1 MLGIPCLHPAS
12 GFVCMKKLTQNRAS
26 AVAAIAAIAAVAHGA
41 RTSAAALLAGL
52 TLALTLT
59 TGPVLA
65 ADIAFADLPKEGKT
79 THALILKGGPYP
91 YPKDGTVFGNFENNL
106 PKQKRGYYKEFTVP
120 TPGAKNRGAR
130 RIVCGAE
137 SREWGKNAPAAC
149 WYTADHYKT
158 FQNIKAAS

>member
-1 MLGIPCLHPAS
+1 
-12 GFVCMKKLTQNRAS
+12 MKKPTLNR
-26 AVAAIAAIAAVAHGA
+26 IA
-41 RTSAAALLAGL
+41 RTGAAALLTLAGL
-52 TLALTLT
+52 AFTLT
-59 TGPVLA
+59 AGPALA
-65 ADIAFADLPKEGKT
+65 ADMTLADLPKEGKT

-91 YPKDGTVFGNFENNL
+91 YPKDGVTFGNFENNL

-137 SREWGKNAPAAC
+137 SREWSKNAPAAC

-158 FQNIKAAS
+158 FQKIKA

>member
-1 MLGIPCLHPAS
+1 MLGIPRCHPLS
-12 GFVCMKKLTQNRAS
+12 GFDCMKKLTLNRAS
-26 AVAAIAAIAAVAHGA
+26 GVARVAHAA
-41 RTSAAALLAGL
+41 RSGAAALLAGL

-59 TGPVLA
+59 AGPVLA
-65 ADIAFADLPKEGKT
+65 ADIALADLPKEGKA